1 MAAGLDRPTWETF
14 PVNQPNLLT
23 DPPAVGSNTALVRP
37 RRMPGPGLKI
47 QTMRESNTE
56 LVAYLQRWVP
66 YYRDLKIEKFSDI
79 PPISKPVLVRNFP
92 ALVSDEF
99 SAIKEALCRLAAD
112 AEPGAVV
119 SNNQI
124 RTIPGVAI
132 EQTTGTTG
140 IPGRF
145 PKTDSERKRL
155 SMGIWRMRRRLDP
168 EVAPGNFLPMIHL
181 PFGSETD
188 RRVEFAKDPG
198 EIRSFYEEA
207 ARRKIRWIHVL
218 PRLIRRHID
227 QLRAAGCNQLH
238 DIIKVCETSGEYLS
252 EADRQCITEFFG
264 CQVLN
269 QYGCIECWTM
279 ASNSTG
285 SGSFDVL
292 EENVHLELLRP
303 VTFTPITT
311 PGEVGI
317 VVVTSRILRLLPI
330 VRYLV
335 GDRAQWVM
343 EDGRLRL
350 HLAEE
355 RVANLLRCGDQLV
368 PGAAK
373 MRILLNFAFARFG
386 YLQLAYIQFVQTSV
400 NHIIV
405 RISKSEKSAAFF
417 EWLQAAA
424 KIELA
429 DGAIELSCFELTAE
443 QVDAALR
450 EKANLFLS
458 RLDMSNIPH

>member
-1 MAAGLDRPTWETF
+1 
-14 PVNQPNLLT
+14 
-23 DPPAVGSNTALVRP
+23 
-37 RRMPGPGLKI
+37 
-47 QTMRESNTE
+47 MREPDTE

-66 YYRDLKIEKFSDI
+66 YYRDLKIERFSDI

-99 SAIKEALCRLAAD
+99 FPIKEALCRLAAD

-124 RTIPGVAI
+124 RSIPGVAI

-145 PKTDSERKRL
+145 PKSDPERKRL

-168 EVAPGNFLPMIHL
+168 EVAPGNFLPMMHL

-188 RRVEFAKDPG
+188 RRIEFAKDPG
-198 EIRSFYEEA
+198 EIRSFYDEV
-207 ARRKIRWIHVL
+207 ARRKIRWIHVV
-218 PRLIRRHID
+218 PRLIRRHIE
-227 QLRAAGCNQLH
+227 QLRAAGCDHLH
-238 DIIKVCETSGEYLS
+238 GIIKVCETNGEYLS
-252 EADRQCITEFFG
+252 DADRQCIAEFFG

-279 ASNSTG
+279 ASNSAGGG
-285 SGSFDVL
+285 SLDVL

-303 VTFTPITT
+303 VTFAPITT
-311 PGEVGI
+311 PGEVGL
-317 VVVTSRILRLLPI
+317 VAVTSRILRLLPI

-343 EDGRLRL
+343 EDGHMRLR
-350 HLAEE
+350 LAEE
-355 RVANLLRCGDQLV
+355 RVANLLQYGGRLV

-386 YLQLAYIQFVQTSV
+386 YLQLAYIQFVQTSP

-417 EWLQAAA
+417 ECLQAAA

-429 DGAIELSCFELTAE
+429 DGPIELSCVELTSE
-443 QVDAALR
+443 QVEAALR

-458 RLDMSNIPH
+458 RVDTSNIPH